1 MLPFIYRCFLLLSLT
16 LLAVGASAASAPVVV
31 LSVNGAI
38 GPATADYLVRGIAR
52 AEEEKAP
59 LVVIRMDTPGGLD
72 TSMRAI
78 VKAILASPV
87 PVVGYVAPG
96 GARAASAGTYI
107 LYACHVAAMAPG
119 TNLGAATPVQIGGPP
134 DMPDPNEKPG
144 DKKDKAPADS
154 NSDTLK
160 RKQVNDAAAYI
171 RGLAQLHGR
180 NAEWAERA
188 VREAVSLSA
197 EDALKQKVIDVVA
210 PDLPLLLQ
218 MLDGR
223 KLKVLGSEIKL
234 SSAGAQIVEHE
245 PDWRARLL
253 AVITDPSVALILMM
267 IGVYGLIFELANP
280 GMAVPGV
287 LGGICLLLGLYA
299 LQLLPVSY
307 AGVGLILLGL
317 MFMVGEAFV
326 PSFGILGIGGV
337 VSFVIG
343 ALILIDTDVPGFGIP
358 LALIVGVATVSALFI
373 GGILGVALKS
383 RRRAV
388 VSGPMGLVGSL
399 ATINAVAEEDMRSGW
414 VQLEGEQWQ
423 VDSSLPL
430 SPGQRVKVLA
440 RKGLRLEVAA
450 VDETG
455 GK

>member
-1 MLPFIYRCFLLLSLT
+1 MLPLICRCFLLLLLA

-119 TNLGAATPVQIGGPP
+119 TNLGAATPVQIGGAP
-134 DMPDPNEKPG
+134 DMPKPDEKPG
-144 DKKDKAPADS
+144 EKKDKAPAD
-154 NSDTLK
+154 NDSDTLK
-160 RKQVNDAAAYI
+160 RKQINDASAYI

-223 KLKVLGSEIKL
+223 KLKVLGSEVKL

-280 GMAVPGV
+280 GTAVPGV

-358 LALIVGVATVSALFI
+358 LAVVVGVATVSALFI
-373 GGILGVALKS
+373 GGIVGVAVRS

-388 VSGPMGLVGSL
+388 VSGPTGLVGSL
-399 ATINAVAEEDMRSGW
+399 ATIRAVADEDMRSGW

-430 SPGQRVKVLA
+430 SPGQQVKVLA

>member
-1 MLPFIYRCFLLLSLT
+1 MLSFIQRCCFALLLSLF
-16 LLAVGASAASAPVVV
+16 AAGVSAAGAPVVV
-31 LSVNGAI
+31 LSVDGAI
-38 GPATADYLVRGIAR
+38 GPATSDYLVRGIAR
-52 AEEEKAP
+52 AAEEKAP

-72 TSMRAI
+72 SSMREI
-78 VKAILASPV
+78 VKAILVSPV

-134 DMPDPNEKPG
+134 DMPDSPDE
-144 DKKDKAPADS
+144 KKDRKPADT
-154 NSDTLK
+154 DETLK
-160 RKQVNDAAAYI
+160 RKQINDAAAYI

-197 EDALKQKVIDVVA
+197 GDALKQKVIDVVA

-223 KLKVLGSEIKL
+223 TLKVLGNETKL
-234 SSAGAQIVEHE
+234 ATAGVPTVERE
-245 PDWRARLL
+245 PDWRTRLL
-253 AVITDPSVALILMM
+253 AVITNPSVALILMM

-280 GMAVPGV
+280 GMALPGV

-307 AGVGLILLGL
+307 AGMGLILLGL

-337 VSFVIG
+337 VAFVIG
-343 ALILIDTDVPGFGIP
+343 ALILVDTDVPGFGIP
-358 LALIVGVATVSALFI
+358 LALIVGIATVSALFI
-373 GGILGVALKS
+373 GGIVGVAVKA
-383 RRRAV
+383 RRRVV
-388 VSGPMGLVGSL
+388 VSGAAGLVGSL
-399 ATINAVAEEDMRSGW
+399 ATVSAVAENDHSGW
-414 VQLEGEQWQ
+414 IQLEGEQWQ
-423 VDSSLPL
+423 VDSAEPL
-430 SPGQRVKVLA
+430 SAGQRVRVLG
-440 RKGLRLEVAA
+440 RNGLRLEVRA

-455 GK
+455 GE